1 MNCPACGN
9 AMTQMTVGKVT
20 VDVCRDGC
28 GGLWFD
34 RFELRTVDE
43 PGESAGEALLEAPR
57 NPRVAVD
64 RTQRLRCPHH
74 PDMVM
79 MRHLW
84 SVKRQVTIDECPRCA
99 GVFLD
104 PGELGQIR
112 SEYGTDAERR
122 EAARAYYAEMFDQH
136 LSGMLAQDRSKLEH
150 ARRFAGMFRFICP
163 SYYLPG
169 KQEWGAF

>member
-9 AMTQMTVGKVT
+9 AMTTVTSGKVQ
-20 VDVCRDGC
+20 VDVCSGGC

-34 RFELRTVDE
+34 QWELRTVDE
-43 PGESAGEALLEAPR
+43 PAEAVGDALLNVPR
-57 NPRVAVD
+57 NPTLAVD
-64 RTQRLRCPHH
+64 RTQRLHCPRD
-74 PDMVM
+74 PEIVM

-84 SVKRQVTIDECPRCA
+84 SVKRQVTIDECPKCE

-104 PGELGQIR
+104 PGELAQIR
-112 SEYGTDAERR
+112 GEYTTEAERH
-122 EAARAYYAEMFDQH
+122 EAAKAYYGEMFDQH
-136 LSGMLAQDRSKLEH
+136 LNGMIAQDR
-150 ARRFAGMFRFICP
+150 ARVERAHKFAGMFRFICP

>member
-1 MNCPACGN
+1 MNCPACGSP
-9 AMTQMTVGKVT
+9 MTPMTVGKVT

-34 RFELRTVDE
+34 RFELETVDE
-43 PGESAGEALLEAPR
+43 PTESAGEALLEAPR
-57 NPRVAVD
+57 TPRVAVD
-64 RTQRLRCPHH
+64 RTQRLRCPK
-74 PDMVM
+74 DAGVVM

-104 PGELGQIR
+104 PGELAQIR
-112 SEYGTDAERR
+112 REYTTEEERH
-122 EAARAYYAEMFDQH
+122 EAARAYYGEMFDQH
-136 LSGMLAQDRSKLEH
+136 LNGMLARDRSKLEH
-150 ARRFAGMFRFICP
+150 ARRLAGMFRFICP

>member
-9 AMTQMTVGKVT
+9 PMTQVHVGKVD

-34 RFELRTVDE
+34 QWELRTVDE
-43 PGESAGEALLEAPR
+43 PAEAVGDLLLDVRR
-57 NPRVAVD
+57 NPAVAVD
-64 RTQRLRCPHH
+64 RTQRLHCPRHAG
-74 PDMVM
+74 MVM

-84 SVKRQVTIDECPRCA
+84 SVQRQVTIDECPQCS

-104 PGELGQIR
+104 PGELTQIR
-112 SEYGTDAERR
+112 GEYRTEEERH
-122 EAARAYYAEMFDQH
+122 EAARAYYDEMFDQH
-136 LSGMLAQDRSKLEH
+136 LSALATPDKARLEK
-150 ARRFAGMFRFICP
+150 ARKFAGMFRFICP

-169 KQEWGAF
+169 KQKWGAF